1 MRNFIFLKGNDMK
14 FFTKTAVT
22 LGLGAAIIAT
32 AGVAG
37 SHSAKDMPPPV
48 AARHHQMQ
56 MVGYHIGVL
65 GGVAKGEMEY
75 DAAMVSAAASNLA
88 ALARMEKATLWVAGT
103 EQGAA
108 AGSRAKAEIWSDPEG
123 FAAKFEDMATAADAL
138 INAGDAAAVG
148 AGMGALGG
156 SCKACHEKYRGPKN

>member
-1 MRNFIFLKGNDMK
+1 MK
-14 FFTKTAVT
+14 LLTKSAFTM
-22 LGLGAAIIAT
+22 GLGAAIVAT
-32 AGVAG
+32 ASMAG
-37 SHSAKDMPPPV
+37 SHSMKDLPPPV

-65 GGVAKGEMEY
+65 GNMAKGEMEY

-88 ALARMEKATLWVAGT
+88 ALARMEKAALWVAGT

-108 AGSRAKAEIWSDPEG
+108 AGSRAKAEIWSDPDG
-123 FAAKFEDMATAADAL
+123 FAAKFEDMATAASAL
-138 INAGDAAAVG
+138 IDAGDAAAVG

-156 SCKACHEKYRGPKN
+156 ACKACHEKYRGPKN